1 MKSRDSFKSFPGT
14 PQQKKV
20 IEKQQKL
27 TLKLFFDCPGFFCRK
42 IGTTETSRSDFVLIR
57 NQLWL
62 ESKICW
68 DAFGQHFFS
77 TESASES
84 FQPVRTR
91 TRFDLVKK
99 VWQIFLC
106 PTLSAK
112 QFGLCL
118 AFLFCSIFGK
128 SVTPRQKFWR
138 PFRNGNFLLV
148 SQHRFNGGLDRQTQ
162 KRVSKT
168 NTSAA
173 GLFFLQLPSS
183 AKFLS
188 PIKSNHAIKN

>member
-1 MKSRDSFKSFPGT
+1 MKSRDFFKSFPGT

-27 TLKLFFDCPGFFCRK
+27 TLKLFLIARVPFCRK
-42 IGTTETSRSDFVLIR
+42 IGTTETSRSGFVLIR

-68 DAFGQHFFS
+68 YASGQLFFS

-91 TRFDLVKK
+91 TKFDFVKK

-106 PTLSAK
+106 PALSAK

-138 PFRNGNFLLV
+138 PFRNGNFLLG
-148 SQHRFNGGLDRQTQ
+148 SQHRFNDGLDRQT
-162 KRVSKT
+162 KK
-168 NTSAA
+168 
-173 GLFFLQLPSS
+173 GLKNKQTPRRLFCFFFGFPAQQS
-183 AKFLS
+183 FCHQ
-188 PIKSNHAIKN
+188 SNQIMR